1 MFEKSI
7 NQIELFFPGLFL
19 FFYGGYW
26 YMIFETNFERIF
38 EYDIHVSIILFLISV
53 VLGYKKITADGR
65 GITKSPF
72 LIPSMKKTKTWS
84 EIKHMAH
91 VSSWS
96 QGQYGAIKCYNIL
109 CFIDFEDK
117 ICFKIKDETR
127 KSKYNKKTKSIETKI
142 IKPSLDFSNFIKHV
156 KRKEDTYETEL
167 FIKKTSLMLSFKIDY
182 EKYKDPKIKKGW
194 FF

>member
-7 NQIELFFPGLFL
+7 SQIEGFFPLIWLGFCG
-19 FFYGGYW
+19 FYW
-26 YMIFETNFERIF
+26 YQIFLEDWERIF
-38 EYDIHVSIILFLISV
+38 EYDIYVSIILFLISII
-53 VLGYKKITADGR
+53 LGYKKITADGR
-65 GITKSPF
+65 GITKSPYF
-72 LIPSMKKTKTWS
+72 IPSMKKTKTWS

-96 QGQYGAIKCYNIL
+96 QGQYGAISCSNIL
-109 CFIDFEDK
+109 CFIDFNDK

-127 KSKYNKKTKSIETKI
+127 KSKYNRKTKSIETKI

-167 FIKKTSLMLSFKIDY
+167 IMKNINTWLGKKVDY
-182 EKYKDPKIKKGW
+182 EKYKDSKIKKR

>member
-7 NQIELFFPGLFL
+7 DQIEGFFPLIWCVVC
-19 FFYGGYW
+19 GGYW
-26 YMIFETNFERIF
+26 YMIFKDDMQRLF
-38 EYDIHVSIILFLISV
+38 EYDIYVTIILFLISII
-53 VLGYKKITADGR
+53 LGYKKITADSR
-65 GITKSPF
+65 GITKSPY

-91 VSSWS
+91 VTSWS
-96 QGQYGAIKCYNIL
+96 QGQYGHISCSNIL
-109 CFIDFEDK
+109 CFIDFDDK

-127 KSKYNKKTKSIETKI
+127 RSKYNKKTKSIETKI
-142 IKPSLDFSNFIKHV
+142 IKPSLDFSNFINHV

-167 FIKKTSLMLSFKIDY
+167 IMKSINTWLGKKVDY
-182 EKYKDPKIKKGW
+182 EKYKDPKIKKG

>member
-7 NQIELFFPGLFL
+7 SQIEGFFPAICFALSTFYFL
-19 FFYGGYW
+19 LVNDEH
-26 YMIFETNFERIF
+26 ISRF
-38 EYDIHVSIILFLISV
+38 EYDIYYFILLFIISI
-53 VLGYKKITADGR
+53 VLGYKKIIANGR
-65 GITKSPF
+65 GITKFPY

-91 VSSWS
+91 VTSWS
-96 QGQYGAIKCYNIL
+96 QGQYGAISCSNIL
-109 CFIDFEDK
+109 CFIDFNDK

-127 KSKYNKKTKSIETKI
+127 KSKYNKKTKSIETKT
-142 IKPSLDFSNFIKHV
+142 IKPSLAFSNFINLV

-167 FIKKTSLMLSFKIDY
+167 IMKKTNTWLGKKIDY
-182 EKYKDPKIKKGW
+182 EKYKDPKIKKG

>member
-7 NQIELFFPGLFL
+7 SQIEGFFPLIWFGVCGF
-19 FFYGGYW
+19 YW
-26 YMIFETNFERIF
+26 YTIIKEDLERIF
-38 EYDIHVSIILFLISV
+38 EYDIYLTIILFLISI

-65 GITKSPF
+65 GITKSPY

-96 QGQYGAIKCYNIL
+96 QGQYGAISCSNIL

-142 IKPSLDFSNFIKHV
+142 IKPSLDFSNFINHV

-167 FIKKTSLMLSFKIDY
+167 IMKNINTWLGKKVDY
-182 EKYKDPKIKKGW
+182 EKYKDPKIKKG

>member
-7 NQIELFFPGLFL
+7 DQIEGFFPLTWLGICS
-19 FFYGGYW
+19 GYW
-26 YMIFETNFERIF
+26 YIIFKGDFEGIF
-38 EYDIHVSIILFLISV
+38 PYDIYVTIILFFISI

-65 GITKSPF
+65 GITKSPYF
-72 LIPSMKKTKTWS
+72 IPSMKKTKTWS

-96 QGQYGAIKCYNIL
+96 QGQYGAISCSNIL
-109 CFIDFEDK
+109 CFIDFDDK

-127 KSKYNKKTKSIETKI
+127 RSKYNRKTKSIETKI
-142 IKPSLDFSNFIKHV
+142 IKPSLNFSNFINHV

-167 FIKKTSLMLSFKIDY
+167 IMKNFKTWLGKKVDY
-182 EKYKDPKIKKGW
+182 EKHKDPKIKKG

>member
-1 MFEKSI
+1 MIWF
-7 NQIELFFPGLFL
+7 GVC
-19 FFYGGYW
+19 GGYW
-26 YMIFETNFERIF
+26 YQIFKDDMQRLF
-38 EYDIHVSIILFLISV
+38 EYDIYVTIILFLISII
-53 VLGYKKITADGR
+53 LAYKKITADSR
-65 GITKSPF
+65 GITKSPY

-96 QGQYGAIKCYNIL
+96 QGQYGHISCYNIL
-109 CFIDFEDK
+109 CFIDFDDK

-127 KSKYNKKTKSIETKI
+127 KSKYNRKTKSIETKK
-142 IKPSLDFSNFIKHV
+142 IKPSLDFSNFINHV

-167 FIKKTSLMLSFKIDY
+167 FMRNMNTWLGKKVDY
-182 EKYKDPKIKKGW
+182 EKYKDPKIKKG

>member
-7 NQIELFFPGLFL
+7 SQIEGFFPLMWLGFCG
-19 FFYGGYW
+19 FYW
-26 YMIFETNFERIF
+26 YQIFLEDWERIF
-38 EYDIHVSIILFLISV
+38 EYDIYVTIILFLISI

-65 GITKSPF
+65 GITKSPY
-72 LIPSMKKTKTWS
+72 LIPSLKKTKTWS

-96 QGQYGAIKCYNIL
+96 QGQYGAISCSNIL

-142 IKPSLDFSNFIKHV
+142 IKPSLDFSNFINHV

-167 FIKKTSLMLSFKIDY
+167 IMKSTNTWLGKKVDY
-182 EKYKDPKIKKGW
+182 EKYKDPKIKKG

>member
-1 MFEKSI
+1 MFQKSI
-7 NQIELFFPGLFL
+7 DQIEGFFPLTWAVICGF
-19 FFYGGYW
+19 YW
-26 YMIFETNFERIF
+26 YQIFKDDMQRIF
-38 EYDIHVSIILFLISV
+38 EYDIYATIILFLIAII
-53 VLGYKKITADGR
+53 LGYKKITADNR
-65 GITKSPF
+65 GITKSPY

-96 QGQYGAIKCYNIL
+96 QGQYGHISCSNIL
-109 CFIDFEDK
+109 CFIDFDDK

-127 KSKYNKKTKSIETKI
+127 KSKYNRKTKSIETKK
-142 IKPSLDFSNFIKHV
+142 IKPSLDFSNFINHV

-167 FIKKTSLMLSFKIDY
+167 FMRNMNTWLGKKVDY
-182 EKYKDPKIKKGW
+182 EKYKDPKIKKG

>member
-7 NQIELFFPGLFL
+7 SQIEGFFPLIWLGFCG
-19 FFYGGYW
+19 FYW
-26 YMIFETNFERIF
+26 YQIFLEDWERIF
-38 EYDIHVSIILFLISV
+38 EYDIYVSIILLLISII
-53 VLGYKKITADGR
+53 LGYKKITADGR
-65 GITKSPF
+65 GITKSPYF
-72 LIPSMKKTKTWS
+72 IPSMKKTKTWS

-96 QGQYGAIKCYNIL
+96 QGQYGAISCSNIL

-142 IKPSLDFSNFIKHV
+142 IKPSLDFSNFINHV

-167 FIKKTSLMLSFKIDY
+167 IMKSTNTWLGKKVDY
-182 EKYKDPKIKKGW
+182 EKYKDPKIKKG

>member
-7 NQIELFFPGLFL
+7 SQIEGFFPLMCLGFCG
-19 FFYGGYW
+19 FYW
-26 YMIFETNFERIF
+26 YQIFLEGWERIF
-38 EYDIHVSIILFLISV
+38 EYDIYVTIILFLISI

-65 GITKSPF
+65 GITKSPY
-72 LIPSMKKTKTWS
+72 LIPSLKKTKTWS

-96 QGQYGAIKCYNIL
+96 QGQYGAISCSNIL

-142 IKPSLDFSNFIKHV
+142 IKPSLDFSNFINHV

-167 FIKKTSLMLSFKIDY
+167 IMKKTNTWLGKKVDY
-182 EKYKDPKIKKGW
+182 EKYKDPKIKKG

>member
-7 NQIELFFPGLFL
+7 SQIEGFFPLMWLGFCG
-19 FFYGGYW
+19 FYW
-26 YMIFETNFERIF
+26 YQIFLEDWERIF
-38 EYDIHVSIILFLISV
+38 EYDIYMTIILFLISI

-65 GITKSPF
+65 GITKSPY
-72 LIPSMKKTKTWS
+72 LIPSLKKTKTWS

-96 QGQYGAIKCYNIL
+96 QGQYGAISCSNIL

-142 IKPSLDFSNFIKHV
+142 IKPSLDFSNFINHV

-167 FIKKTSLMLSFKIDY
+167 IMKSINTWLGKKVDY
-182 EKYKDPKIKKGW
+182 EKYKDPKIKKG

>member
-7 NQIELFFPGLFL
+7 SQIEGFFPLMWLGFCG
-19 FFYGGYW
+19 FYW
-26 YMIFETNFERIF
+26 YQIFLEDWERIF
-38 EYDIHVSIILFLISV
+38 EYDIYVTIILFLISI

-65 GITKSPF
+65 GVTKSPY
-72 LIPSMKKTKTWS
+72 LIPSLKKTKTWS

-91 VSSWS
+91 VSTWS
-96 QGQYGAIKCYNIL
+96 QGQYGAISCSNIL

-142 IKPSLDFSNFIKHV
+142 IKPSLDFSNFINHV

-167 FIKKTSLMLSFKIDY
+167 IMKSTNTWLGKKVDY
-182 EKYKDPKIKKGW
+182 EKYKDPKIKKG

>member
-7 NQIELFFPGLFL
+7 DQIEGFFPLVWVVICGF
-19 FFYGGYW
+19 YW
-26 YMIFETNFERIF
+26 YAIFKGDLEGIF
-38 EYDIHVSIILFLISV
+38 PYDIYVTIILFFICI

-96 QGQYGAIKCYNIL
+96 QGQYGAISCSNIL
-109 CFIDFEDK
+109 CFIDFDDK
-117 ICFKIKDETR
+117 I
-127 KSKYNKKTKSIETKI
+127 
-142 IKPSLDFSNFIKHV
+142 
-156 KRKEDTYETEL
+156 
-167 FIKKTSLMLSFKIDY
+167 
-182 EKYKDPKIKKGW
+182 
-194 FF
+194 

>member
-7 NQIELFFPGLFL
+7 SQIEGFFPLMWLGFCG
-19 FFYGGYW
+19 FYW
-26 YMIFETNFERIF
+26 YQIFLEDWERIF
-38 EYDIHVSIILFLISV
+38 EYDIYVTIILFLISI

-65 GITKSPF
+65 GITKSPY
-72 LIPSMKKTKTWS
+72 LIPSLKKTKTWS

-96 QGQYGAIKCYNIL
+96 QGQYGAISCSNIL

-127 KSKYNKKTKSIETKI
+127 KSKYNKKTKSIETKT
-142 IKPSLDFSNFIKHV
+142 IKPSLDFSNFINHV

-167 FIKKTSLMLSFKIDY
+167 IMKSTNTWLGKKVDY
-182 EKYKDPKIKKGW
+182 EKYKDPKIKKG